1 MTPPIPNVDA
11 LLPPGAR
18 AALERAASR
27 RLSFAVRYL
36 LTPAP
41 EPRVVVI
48 LGEAHVKLGLASALG
63 RELVNCFELR
73 GVETFQRRQIAAGQW
88 LGFLIH
94 APRTLLR
101 TLSFGRVKDSTIVDA
116 KAITT
121 GVTVE
126 LERASRV
133 PLALHVAA
141 LYLAALFSVLY
152 PTLLLQLL
160 GVRLP
165 GFWLSLSAGF
175 TLHCYALLPAYLL
188 RRKPW
193 AWLIHPAI
201 ALLTVRDAMMAEGT
215 VQMLRKHPQA
225 RAAIVVMGRA
235 HLAGYERELRE
246 RHAFVSAELA
256 P

>member
-1 MTPPIPNVDA
+1 MLPKTAEVAA

-18 AALERAASR
+18 AALERAAR
-27 RLSFAVRYL
+27 LRLSFAVRYL
-36 LTPAP
+36 ITPAP
-41 EPRVVVI
+41 ERRVVVV

-63 RELVNCFELR
+63 KELVNCFELR
-73 GVETFQRRQIAAGQW
+73 GVETFQRRQIAAGRW

-101 TLSFGRVKDSTIVDA
+101 TLSFGLVKDSTIVDA
-116 KAITT
+116 KAIAT

-126 LERASRV
+126 LERSNEV
-133 PLALHVAA
+133 PLSLHAA
-141 LYLAALFSVLY
+141 AVYLAALFSVLY

-160 GVRLP
+160 GVALP
-165 GFWLSLSAGF
+165 SFWLALSAGF
-175 TLHCYALLPAYLL
+175 AVHCYALLPAYLL

-201 ALLTVRDAMMAEGT
+201 ALVTVRDALMAQGT
-215 VQMLRKHPQA
+215 LQMLRKHPQA
-225 RAAIVVMGRA
+225 SAAIVVMGRA

-246 RHAFVSAELA
+246 RHAFVSAEL
-256 P
+256 